1 LVLAYHHVG
10 APGPMPP
17 GLTMTPE
24 QFEEQMAFVADSGLV
39 IGLDGLL
46 AELRQGRVPRGGR
59 VLITFDD
66 AALDTYTLAWPVLRR
81 LKLPATLFV
90 PPGLLGK
97 GPFWWNR
104 LYQVTEAA
112 RARGRD
118 LGAFLAGAGVP
129 EPDGDWRTNG
139 LWRVLRALPNK
150 RREDI
155 IDAAAQ
161 WLGAD
166 LASAAGPM
174 TSEQLA
180 EMDKDPFITIGA
192 HTFSHPLLA
201 GLETTR
207 LTFEAAGSREAL
219 AGLKSFRRVFAY
231 PYGDPAAV
239 DAAAVRAVHE
249 AGFEAAFTTVEGTV
263 TGAEAPLLL
272 GRLCVDGVGLSDFPY
287 VIDHFL
293 GS

>member
-1 LVLAYHHVG
+1 VLAYHHVG

-17 GLTMTPE
+17 GLTVTPE
-24 QFEEQMAFVADSGLV
+24 QFKEQMGFLAASGLL

-46 AELRQGRVPRGGR
+46 TELRQGRVPRGGR
-59 VLITFDD
+59 VVVTFDD
-66 AALDTYTLAWPVLRR
+66 AALDTYAVAWPVLRR
-81 LKLPATLFV
+81 LKIPATLFV
-90 PPGLLGK
+90 PAGLLGK

-104 LYQVTEAA
+104 LYRLTADA

-129 EPDGDWRTNG
+129 EPDGGWRNDV
-139 LWRVLRALPNK
+139 LWRALRVLPDK
-150 RREDI
+150 RREDVLE
-155 IDAAAQ
+155 AAGQ
-161 WLGAD
+161 WLGTD
-166 LASAAGPM
+166 LAAAAGPM
-174 TSEQLA
+174 TAEQLA
-180 EMDKDPFITIGA
+180 QMDDDPLITIGA

-207 LTFEAAGSREAL
+207 LTFEVAGSREAL
-219 AGLKSFRRVFAY
+219 AGHKSFRPVFAY
-231 PYGDPAAV
+231 PYGDTAAV

-249 AGFEAAFTTVEGTV
+249 AGFEAAFTTVEGTL

-272 GRLCVDGVGLSDFPY
+272 GRLCVDGVGLTDFPY

-293 GS
+293 GA